1 MEMDNNV
8 LIVLAT
14 TSFLANHQGISSII
28 NAFVIALSTI
38 FIYKLT
44 KCIYVCMGTHFI
56 FNLSLI
62 IENNITQFFSI
73 KNIMSLFMSKNEH
86 ILFLFICILMFVIF
100 FVLVIFLL
108 KPINS
113 NLTIKTKR
121 KFRIKI
127 IETIATLFFVAI
139 ALMNIFY

>member
-1 MEMDNNV
+1 
-8 LIVLAT
+8 
-14 TSFLANHQGISSII
+14 
-28 NAFVIALSTI
+28 
-38 FIYKLT
+38 
-44 KCIYVCMGTHFI
+44 MGTHFI

-127 IETIATLFFVAI
+127 IETIAILFFVAI
-139 ALMNIFY
+139 ALMNLFY